1 MSTTARYKELV
12 TTLRDTLYR
21 LTLSILNN
29 RSESE
34 DVTQDVYERVWR
46 ARDTILEQP
55 NPRAYICRMAH
66 NAAIDR
72 QRQLQRRQ
80 SISLDTRIALAT
92 DDGGEGE
99 SSDIG
104 ELTRSIIAALPE
116 KQRMAIHLRDVEGYE
131 IAEIGEILGMEERN
145 VRMNLSRAR
154 KSVRAEIIKVMNYG
168 VEGY

>member
-1 MSTTARYKELV
+1 M
-12 TTLRDTLYR
+12 
-21 LTLSILNN
+21 
-29 RSESE
+29 
-34 DVTQDVYERVWR
+34 R
-46 ARDTILEQP
+46 A
-55 NPRAYICRMAH
+55 
-66 NAAIDR
+66 
-72 QRQLQRRQ
+72 
-80 SISLDTRIALAT
+80 ALAT

-154 KSVRAEIIKVMNYG
+154 KSVREEIIKVMNYG

>member
-1 MSTTARYKELV
+1 MSTTERYKELI

-21 LTLSILNN
+21 LTLSILDD

-46 ARDTILEQP
+46 ARDKIFEQP
-55 NPRAYICRMAH
+55 NPRAYVCRMAH

-72 QRQLQRRQ
+72 QRQLQRRH
-80 SISLDTRIALAT
+80 STSVDAGLIADT
-92 DDGGEGE
+92 GGVDRVE
-99 SSDIG
+99 SSEIA
-104 ELTRSIIAALPE
+104 ELTRSIIAGLPE

-131 IAEIGEILGMEERN
+131 IAEIGEILGIDETN

-154 KSVRAEIIKVMNYG
+154 RSVRAELIKVTSYG
-168 VEGY
+168 VEQN